1 MKILSIDVGIKNL
14 AFCLLDKNNA
24 VYKWNVVNLAQK
36 TEVSTCQQLE
46 KIGHT
51 HSICGKPAKYRK
63 ENKCYCLKHSKK
75 QNYQIPTSELKSSY
89 IQKQKL
95 QNLIELADKYKIVYE
110 KNSKKAELISLLN
123 EYIYNTCFE
132 PVDAPENASKIDLVT
147 IGKNIQSKLDV
158 ELEGEFENIEV
169 VVIENQISPIANRM
183 KTIQGM
189 ISQYFIMK
197 IPNIRIE
204 FVNASNKLKD
214 IDSSESKK
222 SVYSNNANNS
232 NTNDIASEKIEKTDK
247 AKYSERKKQG
257 ISKSLDL
264 LSGDVKYQEWT
275 DFFQKHGKKDDLAD
289 CFLQGL
295 WFIKSKW

>member
-24 VYKWNVVNLAQK
+24 ISKWNVVNLAQK
-36 TEVSTCQQLE
+36 NEVSVCEHFE
-46 KIGHT
+46 KIGQL
-51 HSICGKPAKYRK
+51 CGKPAKYTK

-75 QNYQIPTSELKSSY
+75 QSFQIPTSELKPAFLK
-89 IQKQKL
+89 KQKL
-95 QNLIELADKYKIVYE
+95 PSLIEIADKHKIIYS
-110 KNSKKAELISLLN
+110 KNVKKADLLVLLN

-132 PVDAPENASKIDLVT
+132 PVDSPENASKIDLVT

-158 ELEGEFENIEV
+158 EFENEFENIEV

-189 ISQYFIMK
+189 ISQYFIMR
-197 IPNIRIE
+197 IPDIRIE

-214 IDSSESKK
+214 DQK
-222 SVYSNNANNS
+222 S
-232 NTNDIASEKIEKTDK
+232 NTLSDVEKTDNKIDNKTDNKTDK
-247 AKYSERKKQG
+247 AKYSDRKKQG
-257 ISKSLDL
+257 IQKSHEL
-264 LSGDVKYQEWT
+264 LNGEAKYQDWT

-295 WFIKSKW
+295 WFIKNKW

>member
-24 VYKWNVVNLAQK
+24 ISKWNVVNLAQK
-36 TEVSTCQQLE
+36 TEVSVCQHFE
-46 KIGHT
+46 KVGQ
-51 HSICGKPAKYRK
+51 SCGKPAKYTK

-75 QNYQIPTSELKSSY
+75 QSFQIPTSELKPAFLK
-89 IQKQKL
+89 KQKL
-95 QNLIELADKYKIVYE
+95 PTLIEIADKHKIIYS
-110 KNSKKAELISLLN
+110 KNVKKADLLVLLN

-132 PVDAPENASKIDLVT
+132 PVDSPENASKIDLVT

-158 ELEGEFENIEV
+158 EFENEFENIEV

-189 ISQYFIMK
+189 ISQYFIMR
-197 IPNIRIE
+197 IPYIRIE

-214 IDSSESKK
+214 DQK
-222 SVYSNNANNS
+222 S
-232 NTNDIASEKIEKTDK
+232 NTLSDVEKTDNKIDNKTENKTDK
-247 AKYSERKKQG
+247 AKYSDRKKQG
-257 ISKSLDL
+257 IQKSHEL
-264 LSGDVKYQEWT
+264 LNGEAKYQEWT

-295 WFIKSKW
+295 WFIKNKW